1 MLRRRTD
8 LRANRITWS
17 VSVTESVPVDI
28 DLTALESEI
37 KLLHDLSDCG
47 WLESSYDLQHGLRV
61 RELPMDKLPEE
72 LIRTFARR
80 KVD

>member
-8 LRANRITWS
+8 LRANRVTWS

-28 DLTALESEI
+28 DLTALESEV
-37 KLLHDLSDCG
+37 KPLHDLSDRG

>member
-8 LRANRITWS
+8 FRANRITWS
-17 VSVTESVPVDI
+17 LSASDPVPVDI
-28 DLTALESEI
+28 DLTALESEG
-37 KLLHDLSDCG
+37 KPLHDPSDRG

-72 LIRTFARR
+72 LIRTFVRR
-80 KVD
+80 DVD